1 MNKTYLKDMQEAEA
15 WELVHNNSDY
25 MAELY
30 EDLAQVR
37 GDQQSDEAGLILGS
51 DWPRYIDYNDHYNS
65 FYLRVKDPAE
75 MIRNIDKEYL
85 TEAQAERYEKAK
97 SLLDKYEN
105 EEDPEKLDSWYD
117 QLEIQAKGLLA
128 DIEESLH
135 EFENI
140 TDEDIKEEFLFR
152 LEDNE
157 DYTKGDKNIYRDYV
171 KVFK

>member
-1 MNKTYLKDMQEAEA
+1 MKTYLKDMKAGEA

-30 EDLAQVR
+30 EDMAQDR
-37 GDQQSDEAGLILGS
+37 GEQQSEEAGLILGS
-51 DWPRYIDYNDHYNS
+51 DWHKYIDYHDNYNS

-75 MIRNIDKEYL
+75 MIRNIDKDYL

-135 EFENI
+135 EYENI
-140 TDEDIKEEFLFR
+140 TDDDIKEEFIIN

-157 DYTKGDKNIYRDYV
+157 DYTIGDKNIYRDYV

>member
-15 WELVHNNSDY
+15 WELAFNNREY

-30 EDLAQVR
+30 EELAQVR

-51 DWPRYIDYNDHYNS
+51 DWPRYIDYHDHYNS

-75 MIRNIDKEYL
+75 MIRNINKEYL
-85 TEAQAERYEKAK
+85 TEAQAERFEKAK

-105 EEDPEKLDSWYD
+105 EEDPEKLNSWYD

-135 EFENI
+135 EYENI
-140 TDEDIKEEFLFR
+140 TDDDIKEEFIIN

-157 DYTKGDKNIYRDYV
+157 DYTIGDKNIYRDYT
-171 KVFK
+171 KCFK

>member
-1 MNKTYLKDMQEAEA
+1 MKTYLKDMKEAEA

-30 EDLAQVR
+30 EEMAQDR
-37 GDQQSDEAGLILGS
+37 GEQQSEEAGLILGS
-51 DWPRYIDYNDHYNS
+51 DWHKYIDYHDHYNS

-75 MIRNIDKEYL
+75 MIRNIDKDYL
-85 TEAQAERYEKAK
+85 TEAQAERFEKAK

-105 EEDPEKLDSWYD
+105 EEDPDKIDSWYY
-117 QLEIQAKGLLA
+117 QLETQAKGLLA

-135 EFENI
+135 EYENI
-140 TDEDIKEEFLFR
+140 TDDDIKEEFIIN

-157 DYTKGDKNIYRDYV
+157 DYTIGDKNIYRDYV